1 MRITRLDLLRYGKFT
16 DKSVSLPRATKDFHL
31 IVGPNEA
38 GKSTLRNAVQDLLFG
53 IETRSRYNFL
63 HPHSEM
69 RLGALI
75 EHGDDKLDF
84 IRTKARTK
92 TLQAP
97 AGIPLPDTALTPFLG
112 QIDRA
117 FFDQMFG
124 LNHERLVTGGQ
135 EILSASNDIGQI
147 LFQAAA
153 GIGNLGEV
161 RDRLEAEADK
171 LWAKRKSGEREYYI
185 ASAELDQAEA
195 ALKLATVRT
204 KDWQEARAK
213 VDQIGENLKLAQEQY
228 RTLEQERIQLE
239 RVRRVAP
246 MLTSLTALE
255 RQLAEL
261 GGVIS
266 LPEHAA
272 EQFANA
278 EQEIA
283 IAIPSLILFEKQSV
297 ALREG
302 IEALRPDES
311 ILARGADIEALSG
324 MRQQLRNHESD
335 IGKREEEVR
344 VLWQSVEESM
354 RQLGWPEEG
363 EVALN
368 QRLPGSLI
376 RSTLDSL
383 VRRHEA
389 LEQALSAA
397 EEALG
402 SRGEEAKV
410 INAEIAAL
418 PATEIPVTLVDALAT
433 ARSLGDVATQ
443 ERRIETQIAR
453 LKRELETTAH
463 ELGAWNPAALSPN
476 SLPEHPEG
484 HKGERDADSLREFY
498 FNADTL
504 RKLLPPSQDEM
515 NALIKHRNDLELA
528 SSTTRERLAEVK
540 SEVLSL
546 QLEISQYKAAH
557 HPVTLAD
564 VQQVRI
570 SRDSTWQ
577 SIKTGTASVKDA
589 APSFEKVVA
598 ESDTLSDKRHDKAQ
612 EETELQSRLD
622 RLQRIQQLMTELESR
637 LQENTQALT
646 RLDQD
651 WEDRIKGMGLA
662 GMPLLKVNDWR
673 SARERVLSADTALL
687 EAQSTQADFV
697 ASVAQARSALMEALL
712 AIKPEALNLNLSA
725 LILLADEVVNTATR
739 VQERRNTLANQ
750 KIRAEAAIPE
760 LNSRVGQARAA
771 IDAWRTELQ
780 KNLALAHLPVDANAG
795 AITGALALFER
806 MDQHLQKVRDLRVNR
821 IDMMRRDLNHFAD
834 AAQSL
839 SADVA
844 PAMAKE
850 SAAQIVLDLEV
861 RLKQALSVSQER
873 GRLKAELEKISAQAT
888 TARSSIAT
896 ANASLQPLLH
906 LSGAIDND
914 GLRAAIAN
922 SDIQRSLSSEMDQA
936 IKQLLQA
943 GDGLDRQALES
954 EFDATDASTIS
965 IRLSEI
971 KLLIDEVVNQ
981 QNRLSGELNSADTE
995 LGKIAGQ
1002 DEAARA
1008 ESQRQEALARMSNAA
1023 ERYIKVYT
1031 AAKLLRWSIE
1041 RFRESKQGPMLAR
1054 ASEVYS
1060 GLTQGAFNKLVVDYE
1075 SEPLKLSGQRATG
1088 ELVDIEGMSE
1098 GTRDQLYLALRLAA
1112 LELHLEQTTPLP
1124 FIADDLFINYDDGR
1138 AKAGL
1143 EALGRLSEMTQVI
1156 FLTHHEHLVPVAQS
1170 VFGENLNVVSLG

>member
-16 DKSVSLPRATKDFHL
+16 DKSVLLPSAAKDFHL

-75 EHGDDKLDF
+75 EHGDDRLDF

-92 TLQAP
+92 TLQSST
-97 AGIPLPDTALTPFLG
+97 GTPLPDNALTPFLG

-153 GIGNLGEV
+153 GIGNLGEI
-161 RDRLEAEADK
+161 RDRLEAEADQ

-185 ASAELDQAEA
+185 ASAELEQAEA
-195 ALKLATVRT
+195 ALKQATVRT
-204 KDWQEARAK
+204 KDWQEARTK
-213 VDQIGENLKLAQEQY
+213 VDQVGDDLKLAQEQY

-246 MLTSLTALE
+246 MLTSLAELE
-255 RQLAEL
+255 RQLAVL
-261 GGVIS
+261 GEVVS
-266 LPEHAA
+266 LPDNSAD
-272 EQFANA
+272 QFANA
-278 EQEIA
+278 EHEIA
-283 IAIPSLILFEKQSV
+283 IATPSLMLFEKQAV
-297 ALREG
+297 ELQER

-311 ILARGADIEALSG
+311 ILARGADIEALSA

-354 RQLGWPEEG
+354 RQLGWPEQAED
-363 EVALN
+363 ALA
-368 QRLPGSLI
+368 QRLPGSLA
-376 RSTLDSL
+376 RSALDNL

-397 EEALG
+397 EEVLR
-402 SRGEEAKV
+402 SRGEEAKAV
-410 INAEIAAL
+410 NAEIDAL

-443 ERRIETQIAR
+443 EKRIETQIAR

-463 ELGAWNPAALSPN
+463 ELGEWNP
-476 SLPEHPEG
+476 G
-484 HKGERDADSLREFY
+484 TDS
-498 FNADTL
+498 L

-515 NALIKHRNDLELA
+515 NALIKGRNDLELTA
-528 SSTTRERLAEVK
+528 STTRERLAEAK

-564 VQQVRI
+564 VQQVRAA
-570 SRDSTWQ
+570 RDSTWQ
-577 SIKTGTASVKDA
+577 SIKTGSIPLKDA
-589 APSFEKVVA
+589 APGYEKEVA

-622 RLQRIQQLMTELESR
+622 RLLRLQQHMTDFESR
-637 LQENTQALT
+637 LQENMQLLT
-646 RLDQD
+646 HLDQD
-651 WEDRIKGMGLA
+651 WEDRIKGMELA

-697 ASVAQARSALMEALL
+697 ASVAHARSALTDTML

-760 LNSRVGQARAA
+760 LNNRVGQARAA
-771 IDAWRTELQ
+771 IDTWRTELQ
-780 KNLALAHLPVDANAG
+780 KNLALAHLPADANAG
-795 AITGALALFER
+795 AIAGALALFER
-806 MDQHLQKVRDLRVNR
+806 MDQHLQKIRDLRVNR

-839 SADVA
+839 AVDVA
-844 PAMAKE
+844 PAMTIE
-850 SAAQIVLDLEV
+850 SAAQIAIDLES
-861 RLKQALSVSQER
+861 RLKQALSASQER
-873 GRLKAELEKISAQAT
+873 GRLKAELDKAAEQAT
-888 TARSSIAT
+888 AARSRIAE
-896 ANASLQPLLH
+896 AKASLQPLFH
-906 LSGAIDND
+906 FSGTIDND
-914 GLRAAIAN
+914 SLRAAIIS
-922 SDIQRSLSSEMDQA
+922 SDRQRLLTSEMDQA

-943 GDGLDRQALES
+943 GDGMGREILVS
-954 EFDATDASTIS
+954 EFEASDASTTS

-971 KLLIDEVVNQ
+971 KLLIDEVVGQ
-981 QNRLSGELNSADTE
+981 QNRLSGELNSAEAT

-1098 GTRDQLYLALRLAA
+1098 GSRDQLYLALRLAA
-1112 LELHLEQTTPLP
+1112 LELHLEQTVPLP

-1143 EALGRLSEMTQVI
+1143 DALAKLSEMTQVI

-1170 VFGENLNVVSLG
+1170 VFGEKLNVLTL

>member
-16 DKSVSLPRATKDFHL
+16 DKSVSLPSAAKDFHL

-75 EHGDDKLDF
+75 EHGDERLDF

-92 TLQAP
+92 TLQSST
-97 AGIPLPDTALTPFLG
+97 GMQLPDNALTPFLG

-153 GIGNLGEV
+153 GIGNLGEI

-171 LWAKRKSGEREYYI
+171 LWAKRKSSDREYYI

-204 KDWQEARAK
+204 KDWQEARTK
-213 VDQIGENLKLAQEQY
+213 VDQIGDNLKLAQEQY
-228 RTLEQERIQLE
+228 RALEQERIQLE

-246 MLTSLTALE
+246 MLITLTELE
-255 RQLAEL
+255 RQLAVL
-261 GGVIS
+261 GEVVS
-266 LPEHAA
+266 LPENAA
-272 EQFANA
+272 EQFTNA

-283 IAIPSLILFEKQSV
+283 IATPSLILFEKQ
-297 ALREG
+297 ATELQG
-302 IEALRPDES
+302 KIEALHPDES
-311 ILARGADIEALSG
+311 ILARGADIEALSE

-335 IGKREEEVR
+335 IGKREAEIL
-344 VLWQSVEESM
+344 VLWQTVEESM
-354 RQLGWPEEG
+354 RQLGWPMESED
-363 EVALN
+363 ALA
-368 QRLPGSLI
+368 QRLPGSLV
-376 RSTLDSL
+376 RSAIDNLI
-383 VRRHEA
+383 RRHEA
-389 LEQALSAA
+389 LAQALSTA
-397 EEALG
+397 EETHR
-402 SRGEEAKV
+402 SREEEAKV

-418 PATEIPVTLVDALAT
+418 PATEIPVTLIDALAT
-433 ARSLGDVATQ
+433 ARLLGDVATQ
-443 ERRIETQIAR
+443 EKRFETHIVR
-453 LKRELETTAH
+453 LKRELETTAL
-463 ELGAWNPAALSPN
+463 ELGEWNP
-476 SLPEHPEG
+476 G
-484 HKGERDADSLREFY
+484 TDS
-498 FNADTL
+498 L
-504 RKLLPPSQDEM
+504 RKLLPPTQDET
-515 NALIKHRNDLELA
+515 NTLIKQRSDLELTA
-528 SSTTRERLAEVK
+528 RTTNERLAEAK
-540 SEVLSL
+540 AEVLSL

-564 VQQVRI
+564 VQLART

-577 SIKTGTASVKDA
+577 GIKTGALSLKES
-589 APSFEKVVA
+589 APGYEKEVA

-622 RLQRIQQLMTELESR
+622 RLQRLQQQMVDLESR

-646 RLDQD
+646 SLDQK
-651 WEDRIKGMGLA
+651 WEIRIKTIGLV
-662 GMPLLKVNDWR
+662 GMPLLRVNEWR
-673 SARERVLSADTALL
+673 VARERVLSAADALV
-687 EAQSTQADFV
+687 EAQSSQDDF
-697 ASVAQARSALMEALL
+697 AGSVAQARTALTEAML
-712 AIKPEALNLNLSA
+712 AVKPDAQNLNLSA
-725 LILLADEVVNTATR
+725 LMLLADEMVNTATR
-739 VQERRNTLANQ
+739 AQERRNTLATQ
-750 KIRAEAAIPE
+750 KIRAEAAIPD
-760 LNSRVGQARAA
+760 LNNRVVQARTA
-771 IDAWRTELQ
+771 IDTWRADLQ
-780 KNLALAHLPVDANAG
+780 KNLALAHLSQDANVG
-795 AITGALALFER
+795 TIMGALDLFER
-806 MDQHLQKVRDLRVNR
+806 MNQQLQKIRDLRVNR
-821 IDMMRRDLNHFAD
+821 IDMMRRDLKDFAD
-834 AAQSL
+834 AAITL
-839 SADVA
+839 AKAIA
-844 PAMAKE
+844 PAIVNE
-850 SAAQIVLDLEV
+850 PAAQIALDLDSQ
-861 RLKQALSVSQER
+861 LKQALSASQEL
-873 GRLKAELEKISAQAT
+873 GRLKTEYEK
-888 TARSSIAT
+888 AREQ
-896 ANASLQPLLH
+896 ANAARNRIAEAKASLEPLLR
-906 LSGAIDND
+906 LSGTMDND
-914 GLRAAIAN
+914 GLRAAIER
-922 SDIQRSLSSEMDQA
+922 SDRLRSFTSEIELA
-936 IKQLLQA
+936 IKQLLHA

-954 EFDATDASTIS
+954 EFAAIDASTIS

-971 KLLIDEVVNQ
+971 KLQIDEVVGQ
-981 QNRLSGELNSADTE
+981 QNRLSGELNSAETA

-1054 ASEVYS
+1054 ASEVYC
-1060 GLTQGAFNKLVVDYE
+1060 GLTQGAFNRLVVDYE

-1112 LELHLEQTTPLP
+1112 LELHLEQTVPLP

-1143 EALGRLSEMTQVI
+1143 EALAKLSEMTQVI

-1170 VFGENLNVVSLG
+1170 VFGERLNVVTLT